1 MGVEHDFFL
10 IAQTAI
16 HSFFLSLYRRGLQRG
31 VTSFALDGR
40 EFEEDSV
47 EFALVSHGTV
57 EGSIEFDAF
66 PEEFCESIA

>member
-1 MGVEHDFFL
+1 MGVENDFFL
-10 IAQTAI
+10 IAQTSI
-16 HSFFLSLYRRGLQRG
+16 HSFFLDFYRSGLQRG

-40 EFEEDSV
+40 ESEEDST
-47 EFALVSHGTV
+47 EFALVSHGSV